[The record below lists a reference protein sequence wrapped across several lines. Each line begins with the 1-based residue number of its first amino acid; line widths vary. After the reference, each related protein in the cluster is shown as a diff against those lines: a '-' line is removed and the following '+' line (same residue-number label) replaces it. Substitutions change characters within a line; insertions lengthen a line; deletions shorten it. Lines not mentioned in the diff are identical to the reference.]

1 MLLLTAHKIKLGN
14 VRDKSKKEDLFVQSI
29 LTKANFFFQ
38 DFIFYRNKKHRAVYH
53 GHIQQEHKNYK
64 LKDLLFSH
72 FPLLGA
78 DVQNCG
84 DEERCEMML
93 K

>member
-1 MLLLTAHKIKLGN
+1 MKRQRQIK
-14 VRDKSKKEDLFVQSI
+14 KKEDLFVQSI
-29 LTKANFFFQ
+29 LTKANLFFFQ
-38 DFIFYRNKKHRAVYH
+38 DFIFYRNKKHGAVYH
-53 GHIQQEHKNYK
+53 GHIQQERKNYK

-84 DEERCEMML
+84 DEDRCEMML

>member
-1 MLLLTAHKIKLGN
+1 MKRQRQIK
-14 VRDKSKKEDLFVQSI
+14 KKEDLFVQSI
-29 LTKANFFFQ
+29 LTKANLFFFQ
-38 DFIFYRNKKHRAVYH
+38 DFIFYRNKKHGAVYH
-53 GHIQQEHKNYK
+53 GHFQQERKNYK

-84 DEERCEMML
+84 DEDRCEMML

>member
-1 MLLLTAHKIKLGN
+1 MKRQRQIKKKRGFIRPVN
-14 VRDKSKKEDLFVQSI
+14 SYKSKSF
-29 LTKANFFFQ
+29 FFFQ
-38 DFIFYRNKKHRAVYH
+38 DFIFYRNKKHGAVYH
-53 GHIQQEHKNYK
+53 GHIQQERKNYK

-84 DEERCEMML
+84 DEDRCEMML